1 MITPYAAMKKF
12 LKIFAII
19 IALLLAAIIVL
30 PFAFKGKIKTAIK
43 SAANENLTAVL
54 DFSDVSLSLIRNF
67 PNLTVTIDDF
77 SLTGTDHFDGVKLI
91 EAQEIRATVDLFSV
105 FGDTI
110 ALREIGLN
118 ELRVD
123 VRVLPDG
130 RANYDIM
137 KPSEKADTAAAPT
150 TESGGFALQLTKY
163 AINNANISY
172 DDASF
177 PMTLRLEGMNH
188 SGTGD
193 FTQDVFTL
201 ATTTHA
207 DRFDLVYDGIRY
219 IRDAKTHLD
228 AEIEI
233 DNRTSTYTFKDNSVV
248 LNQLPLEADGYI
260 AMPAEAIEMDLSF
273 RSTGSDLVTLLSM
286 VPAEFASDLA
296 GVKASGRTEFNG
308 FIRGTYD
315 ENTMPGFGLNLTVS
329 DGRFSYPDLPESV
342 EKIDIKLR
350 VDAAQGIDSDAMTI
364 DLDRFY
370 MEVARNPI
378 DVSFHLRNPY
388 TDPLVESD
396 IRAKVDFDKLKDV
409 VPLEAGDELTGSL
422 NANLHFKGRVS
433 ALDEERYEDF
443 EANGDLVLL
452 DTRFSSESLVD
463 PIDISSLYF
472 KFNPRYA
479 ELTNFDARIGASDLS
494 AEGRV
499 NNYLQYALRD
509 ELLEGRFNL
518 RSAYLDLNE
527 FTEETTEEQ
536 PETPAGEAEE
546 PEMTLSVIRL
556 PENISFVLDAQ
567 LDQLHYG
574 DYDISNARGNLVLRE
589 GVAHIKGMEMRML
602 DGTITMSGQYDSQ
615 PKQPLIDMDF
625 GMTGIDIQEAV
636 NTFYTIEKM
645 APIAKSTTGRVS
657 TSFGMRCALDA
668 TMTPIEETITGGGK
682 LQTKQIHIEKF
693 EPLNKLAGELGIDR
707 LAKQTI
713 NDVNISFK
721 FENGRVGVDPFTV
734 KLEGIET
741 TIDGSMSFSQELD
754 YNVKMTVPTAMLPG
768 NLAGQA
774 SGLLNDLNQRFGSN
788 LSVGS
793 KIPVTLKITGTVE
806 KPVVKGNYGDKI
818 QDQVKDVKEQV
829 KEAVKEAVEEKI
841 DEAREAAIAKAR
853 AEADKLVADARTRAD
868 KLVKEATTA
877 ANNAR
882 NAAYTEAQKIED
894 AAKNPLQKV
903 GAKAAADKLR
913 QEADSAHKRAIDE
926 AQKQA
931 DAVVKDAQDR
941 ADALISA
948 AEKE

>member
-1 MITPYAAMKKF
+1 MKKF
-12 LKIFAII
+12 LKIFALFIV
-19 IALLLAAIIVL
+19 LLLAAIIVL

-43 SAANENLTAVL
+43 DAANENLTAVL
-54 DFSDVSLSLIRNF
+54 EFSDVSLSLIRNF

-77 SLTGTDHFDGVKLI
+77 SLTGTEHFEGVKLV
-91 EAQEIRATVDLFSV
+91 EAREIRATVDLFSI

-110 ALREIGLN
+110 ALREIGLRHLN
-118 ELRVD
+118 VD

-130 RANYDIM
+130 RANYDIA
-137 KPSEKADTAAAPT
+137 KPSDTEEL
-150 TESGGFALQLTKY
+150 ESGETSEGGGFALNLKKY
-163 AINNANISY
+163 WISDANISY
-172 DDASF
+172 DDATF
-177 PMTLRLEGMNH
+177 PMTLLIEGMNH
-188 SGTGD
+188 SGSGD

-201 ATTTHA
+201 VTTTHA
-207 DRFDLVYDGIRY
+207 DRLDLVYDGIRY
-219 IRDAKTHLD
+219 IKDAQTDLD

-233 DNRTSTYTFKDNSVV
+233 DNRTSKYTFKDNRAV
-248 LNQLPLEADGYI
+248 LNLLPLEADGYI
-260 AMPAEAIEMDLSF
+260 AMPGDAIEMDIAF
-273 RSTGSDLVTLLSM
+273 RTTGSDLVTLLSM
-286 VPAEFASDLA
+286 VPAEFASDLS

-308 FIRGTYD
+308 FVRGTYS
-315 ENTMPGFGLNLTVS
+315 ESSMPGFGLNLTVN

-350 VDAAQGIDSDAMTI
+350 VDASKGIDSDAMTV

-463 PIDISSLYF
+463 PVDISSLYF

-509 ELLEGRFNL
+509 ELLEGRFNV
-518 RSAYLDLNE
+518 RSNYLDLNE
-527 FTEETTEEQ
+527 FTEESVEEA

-556 PENISFVLDAQ
+556 PENISFVLDAR

-574 DYDISNARGNLVLRE
+574 DYDISNARGNMLLRE
-589 GVAHIKGMEMRML
+589 GVAMIKGMEMRML
-602 DGTITMSGQYDSQ
+602 DGTITMGGNYDSR
-615 PKQPLIDMDF
+615 PKQPLVDMNF
-625 GMTGIDIQEAV
+625 GMTNIDIQEAV

-657 TSFGMRCALDA
+657 TSFGMRCALDE
-668 TMTPIEETITGGGK
+668 TMTPVEETITGGGK
-682 LQTKQIHIEKF
+682 LQTKSIQIEKF
-693 EPLNKLAGELGIDR
+693 EPLNKLANELGIQR

-713 NDVNISFK
+713 NDVNITFS
-721 FENGRVGVDPFTV
+721 FENGRVGVEPFTV

-754 YNVKMTVPTAMLPG
+754 YNVKMTVPTSMLPG

-806 KPVVKGNYGDKI
+806 NPIVKGNYGDKI

-853 AEADKLVADARTRAD
+853 QEADKLVADARARAD
-868 KLVKEATTA
+868 KLVKEATTG
-877 ANNAR
+877 ANNVR
-882 NAAYTEAQKIED
+882 NAAYAEAQKIED
-894 AAKNPLQKV
+894 AATNPLQKV
-903 GAKAAADKLR
+903 GAKAAADKMR
-913 QEADSAHKRAIDE
+913 QEADNAHKRAIDE

-931 DAVVKDAQDR
+931 DSIVKDAETR

>member
-1 MITPYAAMKKF
+1 MKKF
-12 LKIFAII
+12 LKIFAIVI
-19 IALLLAAIIVL
+19 VLLLAAIIVL

-43 SAANENLTAVL
+43 TAANENLTAVL

-77 SLTGTDHFDGVKLI
+77 SLTGTEHFDGVKLI
-91 EAQEIRATVDLFSV
+91 EAGEIRATVDLFSV
-105 FGDTI
+105 FSDTI

-118 ELRVD
+118 QLHVD

-137 KPSEKADTAAAPT
+137 KPTEATETETGKPTSEG
-150 TESGGFALQLTKY
+150 GGFALQLNKY
-163 AINNANISY
+163 WVNDAHISY
-172 DDASF
+172 HDATF
-177 PMTLRLEGMNH
+177 PMALEIEGMNH
-188 SGTGD
+188 SGNGD
-193 FTQDVFTL
+193 FTQDIFTL
-201 ATTTHA
+201 VTTTHA

-219 IRDAKTHLD
+219 IRDAKTDLD

-233 DNRTSTYTFKDNSVV
+233 DNRTSTYTFRDNSVV

-260 AMPAEAIEMDLSF
+260 AMPGDAIEMDLSF

-286 VPAEFASDLA
+286 VPAEFASDLS
-296 GVKASGRTEFNG
+296 GVRASGRTAFDG
-308 FIRGTYD
+308 FVRGTYD

-329 DGRFSYPDLPESV
+329 DGQFSYPDLPESV

-350 VDAAQGIDSDAMTI
+350 VDATQGVDNDAMTV

-370 MEVARNPI
+370 MEIARNPV

-409 VPLEAGDELTGSL
+409 VPLEDGDELTGSL

-433 ALDEERYEDF
+433 ALEEERYDDF
-443 EANGDLVLL
+443 EANGDFVLL
-452 DTRFSSESLVD
+452 DTRFDTESLVD
-463 PIDISSLYF
+463 PVEIGSLYF
-472 KFNPRYA
+472 NFTPRFA
-479 ELTNFDARIGASDLS
+479 ELTNFDARIGDSDLS
-494 AEGRV
+494 ADGRL
-499 NNYLQYALRD
+499 NNYIQYALGD

-527 FTEETTEEQ
+527 FTEESTEEE
-536 PETPAGEAEE
+536 PEIPAGEAEE
-546 PEMTLSVIRL
+546 SELTLSVIRL
-556 PENISFVLDAQ
+556 PENINFALNAQ
-567 LDQLHYG
+567 FDQLHYG
-574 DYDISNARGNLVLRE
+574 DYDISNARGSLVLRE
-589 GVAHIKGMEMRML
+589 GVAMIKGMEMRML
-602 DGTITMSGQYDSQ
+602 DGSITLSGSYDSR
-615 PKQPLIDMDF
+615 PEDPIMDMDF
-625 GMTGIDIQEAV
+625 GMTNVDIQESV

-645 APIAKSTTGRVS
+645 APIAKSATGRVS
-657 TSFGMRCALDA
+657 ANFGMRCWLDYK
-668 TMTPIEETITGGGK
+668 MTPVEETITGGGR
-682 LQTKQIHIEKF
+682 LQTKSVHIEKF
-693 EPLNKLAGELGIDR
+693 EPLNKVASELGIQR

-713 NDVNISFK
+713 NDVNISFS
-721 FENGRVGVDPFTV
+721 FENGLIKIAPFTI

-741 TIDGSMSFSQELD
+741 TIDGSMSFWQELD

-793 KIPVTLKITGTVE
+793 KIPVTLKVTGSVNN
-806 KPVVKGNYGDKI
+806 PVVKGNYGDKI
-818 QDQVKDVKEQV
+818 QDQVQDVKEQV

-841 DEAREAAIAKAR
+841 DDAREAAIAKAR
-853 AEADKLVADARTRAD
+853 AEADKLVADARARAD
-868 KLVKEATTA
+868 KLVQEATTA
-877 ANNAR
+877 ANNVR
-882 NAAYTEAQKIED
+882 NAAYTEAQRVED
-894 AAKNPLQKV
+894 AASNPLQKV
-903 GAKAAADKLR
+903 GAKAAADKIR
-913 QEADSAHKRAIDE
+913 QEADAAHKRAIDE
-926 AQKQA
+926 AQNQA
-931 DAVVKDAQDR
+931 DAIVKDAQDR